1 MPTPSDDK
9 PKVLILGGTAE
20 ALALAQTLVAAGDVS
35 VITSLAGRTAEPV
48 LPPGEVRVGGFGGAD
63 GLAAYIRAH
72 GISRV
77 IDATHPFARRI
88 SENAI
93 RATTETGVP
102 LEYLVRPGWERQRD
116 DRWQEVS
123 SLEEAARA
131 LPAGAT
137 VFLALGRQYLD
148 AFVGRGDCRFVIR
161 MVDPPAETL
170 PFANHVLIL
179 GKPSAD
185 PATEAGLLA
194 VHGITHLVCRNSGG
208 AAGYG
213 KIAAARQ
220 MGLPVVMVERAE

>member
-20 ALALAQTLVAAGDVS
+20 ASALAEKLVAAGDVS

-48 LPPGEVRVGGFGGAD
+48 LPPGEVRIGGFGGAA
-63 GLAAYIRAH
+63 GLAAYIREK
-72 GISRV
+72 GITRL

-93 RATTETGVP
+93 QAAAETGIA
-102 LEYLVRPGWERQRD
+102 LEHVVRPGWGRQRG

-123 SLEEAARA
+123 SLEEAARI
-131 LPAGAT
+131 LPPGAA

-148 AFVGRGDCRFVIR
+148 AFVARSDCRFVIR
-161 MVDPPAETL
+161 MVDAPTEPL
-170 PFANHVLIL
+170 PFADHVLIL

-220 MGLPVVMVERAE
+220 MGLPVIMIGR

>member
-1 MPTPSDDK
+1 MPPDAN

-20 ALALAQTLVAAGDVS
+20 AAALAEQLVARGDVA
-35 VITSLAGRTAEPV
+35 VVTSLAGRTTNPV
-48 LPPGEVRVGGFGGAD
+48 LPPGEVRIGGFGGAE
-63 GLAAYIRAH
+63 GLAAYIRDN
-72 GISRV
+72 GVTRL

-93 RATTETGVP
+93 RAAAETGIA
-102 LEYLVRPGWERQRD
+102 LEHLVRPGWVSQRG

-123 SLEEAARA
+123 SLEEAAQA

-148 AFVGRGDCRFVIR
+148 AFAARSDCRFVIR
-161 MVDPPAETL
+161 MVEAPEKPL
-170 PFANHVLIL
+170 PFADHVLIL

-185 PATEAGLLA
+185 PAREAALFA
-194 VHGITHLVCRNSGG
+194 AHGVTHLVCRNSGG
-208 AAGYG
+208 ASGYG

-220 MGLPVVMVERAE
+220 MGLPVIILGR